1 MSAAP
6 ALSLAFF
13 DPAHGLHGS
22 ARTGATLLFEGST
35 SNVLPEGPAIER
47 NGDSWHAELDG
58 GFSLDLTP
66 VAEGALLGPVT
77 AHVCVVS
84 GTVGAQPVD
93 CLGTLAETRTPP
105 TWDDLDALRTV
116 SAVFDTEH
124 AFLALARRPRG
135 APGHDEE
142 HVLGWL
148 LHGGEALSVE
158 ETRLSTVYDAGARQ
172 RSAGLELWLPG
183 EEYPRRLAGTV
194 VAGSSLALEGLDV
207 HAAVF
212 RWRMEDREGAGA
224 YELWTRSD
232 PQAA

>member
-1 MSAAP
+1 MSAP

-13 DPAHGLHGS
+13 DPEHGLHGN
-22 ARTGATLLFEGST
+22 ARTGATLLFEGSS

-47 NGDSWHAELDG
+47 DGGGWHAELDG
-58 GFSLDLTP
+58 AFSLRLTP

-77 AHVCVVS
+77 AHVCAVT
-84 GTVGAQPVD
+84 GTVGAQEVD
-93 CLGTLAETRTPP
+93 CLGTLAETRTAPA
-105 TWDDLDALRTV
+105 WDDLDALRTV
-116 SAVFDTEH
+116 SAVFDPEH

-142 HVLGWL
+142 QVLGWL
-148 LHGGEALSVE
+148 LHGGEAVSVE
-158 ETRLSTVYDAGARQ
+158 ETRLSTVYDGGGRQ

-183 EEYPRRLAGTV
+183 EEYPQRMAGTV

-212 RWRMEDREGAGA
+212 RWRMGDREGAGA
-224 YELWTRSD
+224 YELWARPD